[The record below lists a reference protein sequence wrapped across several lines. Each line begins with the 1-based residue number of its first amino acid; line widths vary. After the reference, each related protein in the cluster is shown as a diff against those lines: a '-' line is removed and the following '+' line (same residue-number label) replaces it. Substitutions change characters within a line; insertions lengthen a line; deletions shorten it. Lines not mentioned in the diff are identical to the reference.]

1 MFETHA
7 HRGVTVVTL
16 THRARQD
23 QRLSDRLWTLRL
35 EQKLRRIQG
44 EIQMEKQKIT
54 VSVAG
59 KNYTLV
65 SNDPPEFVRRV
76 AAFVDRKLSET
87 AAVTNLPSGQ
97 AAVLTCFNLA
107 EELLKAQ
114 DENTVLHRQNEQ
126 LARTS
131 KQEAK
136 EKNSKGSLDSGR
148 DEKWEQLT
156 MSSL

>member
-1 MFETHA
+1 
-7 HRGVTVVTL
+7 
-16 THRARQD
+16 
-23 QRLSDRLWTLRL
+23 
-35 EQKLRRIQG
+35 
-44 EIQMEKQKIT
+44 MEKQKIT

-107 EELLKAQ
+107 EDLLKAQ
-114 DENTVLHRQNEQ
+114 DENTMLRNQIEQ
-126 LARTS
+126 LARN
-131 KQEAK
+131 AK
-136 EKNSKGSLDSGR
+136 AVKE
-148 DEKWEQLT
+148 
-156 MSSL
+156 